1 MHGFDS
7 QVLNVSAIHEPSHI
21 LHYTVWFW
29 SFKNS
34 SEASKSAS
42 FISINS
48 KPDNMKKIY
57 LHMKGPLSPD
67 AKKFKF
73 KIYLVI
79 VIDHNYHMYI
89 YMTQHLNVSLL
100 PVQPC

>member
-1 MHGFDS
+1 
-7 QVLNVSAIHEPSHI
+7 
-21 LHYTVWFW
+21 
-29 SFKNS
+29 
-34 SEASKSAS
+34 
-42 FISINS
+42 
-48 KPDNMKKIY
+48 MKKIY